1 MIFYI
6 FFLFLV
12 FNFRMLKI
20 QVYKI
25 CPNRTSKHVCKS
37 LYGLPAYKCVVVHLA
52 VSASIHLS
60 AGTCVRVCTV
70 EVMRK
75 TLNEV
80 LWCKFSQNL
89 LGFIAFFVLHFC
101 PPCCFALSYVMCRR
115 FINIILQHV
124 NYIIPCHV

>member
-1 MIFYI
+1 MAARGHKTYTCATENSELGIFWTGKQTNRKTWLEIFMIFYI

-25 CPNRTSKHVCKS
+25 CPNRISKDVCKS
-37 LYGLPAYKCVVVHLA
+37 LYGSPAYKCVVLHLA

-60 AGTCVRVCTV
+60 AGTCVCVCML

-80 LWCKFSQNL
+80 L
-89 LGFIAFFVLHFC
+89 
-101 PPCCFALSYVMCRR
+101 
-115 FINIILQHV
+115 
-124 NYIIPCHV
+124 